1 MPNSSTSPEATSIEE
16 AYEVKAL
23 FKTLFDNL
31 IDEPNTEQSVAKFT
45 AGLNT
50 AKRARDLALNV
61 VQPSSSARRALRQ
74 TRTKPRRK
82 A

>member
-1 MPNSSTSPEATSIEE
+1 MPNSSDSPEATAIEE
-16 AYEVKAL
+16 AYEDQIKAI

-61 VQPSSSARRALRQ
+61 VQRDAL
-74 TRTKPRRK
+74 
-82 A
+82 